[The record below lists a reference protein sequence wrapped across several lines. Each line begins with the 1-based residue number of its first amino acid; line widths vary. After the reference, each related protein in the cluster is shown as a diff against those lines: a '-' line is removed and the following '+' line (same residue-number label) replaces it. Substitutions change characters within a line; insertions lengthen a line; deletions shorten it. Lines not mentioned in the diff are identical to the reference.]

1 MDRNL
6 IKHHLEQVSNAVI
19 SFDELLKTI
28 KQSICVIIGNMEADD
43 IDFDFGNMTYPTK
56 SGLMTINNI
65 DGNGYQKSISNNLI
79 KEIKEMIFEL
89 KIKGFIRQRA
99 NGLIELRTKDF
110 GSIYG
115 RTRDEIETKL
125 TERFK
130 EVNKEKK
137 NKKTAPLLSEFY
149 KDNYLPYKLN
159 QNRAENTM
167 KGIESNFKY
176 IMAQGFDKPL
186 TAYKSQEIE
195 SFLYGIEKTRK
206 RQVVQGLLNN
216 MFDRALTLSLIKA
229 NPCAPIE
236 KMQHTQEQ
244 GTALSFDE
252 QVDFFASLFASNALS
267 YREKCYF
274 IFIYLTGSRREEALK
289 INKSDVDL
297 KNKVLAI
304 HGDKTESS
312 DRCIPLVNRVA
323 TLLSTLP
330 TENGD
335 YFGLSYD
342 NVGRKFRE
350 VYSKHK
356 IHDLRH
362 TFGTIQICVE
372 KINPKTV
379 SLWLGHTTIDTTLR
393 IYTHPEQLDKGT
405 FLRGDLTEDE
415 KNTAYRTKYQE
426 VLQLIDSFLDDC
438 TTKRTTK

>member
-6 IKHHLEQVSNAVI
+6 IKHHLQKISNATL
-19 SFDELLKTI
+19 SFDELIKSVKT
-28 KQSICVIIGNMEADD
+28 SICVMIGNIEADD
-43 IDFDFGNMTYPTK
+43 LDFDFGTTTPNAN
-56 SGLMTINNI
+56 GLMTIKNII

-99 NGLIELRTKDF
+99 NGLIELRTKDL
-110 GSIYG
+110 GSVYG
-115 RTRDEIETKL
+115 RTREEIEQKI
-125 TERFK
+125 TEKIK
-130 EVNKEKK
+130 EMTKEKK
-137 NKKTAPLLSEFY
+137 IKKTAPRLSEFY

-195 SFLYGIEKTRK
+195 SFLYSIEKTRK

-216 MFDRALTLSLIKA
+216 IFDRALTLSLVKA

-236 KMQHTQEQ
+236 KMRHTQEQ

-252 QVDFFASLFASNALS
+252 QVEFFASLFANDTLS

-274 IFIYLTGSRREEALK
+274 IFIYLTGSRREEVLK
-289 INKSDVDL
+289 INESDVDS
-297 KNKVLAI
+297 KNNVLAI

-312 DRCIPLVNRVA
+312 DRSIPLIKRVA

-330 TENGD
+330 TENGS
-335 YFGLSYD
+335 YFNLSYD
-342 NVGRKFRE
+342 NIGRKFRE
-350 VYSKHK
+350 VYDKHK

-415 KNTAYRTKYQE
+415 KNVVYRTKYDKI
-426 VLQLIDSFLDDC
+426 LQSIDKFLDDR
-438 TTKRTTK
+438 TTNRTTK